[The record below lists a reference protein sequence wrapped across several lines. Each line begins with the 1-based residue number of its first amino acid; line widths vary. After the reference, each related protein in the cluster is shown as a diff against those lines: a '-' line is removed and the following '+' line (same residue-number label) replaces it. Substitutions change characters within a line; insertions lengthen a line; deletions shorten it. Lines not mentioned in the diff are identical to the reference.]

1 MTLYL
6 CTKRPQEK
14 TKYFILL
21 IMNAWLTLRQVWNV
35 NQSFDIAFDKDLTR
49 LKGNFGTS
57 KVTFHGNLAALI
69 NVKGVSPLIVIKE
82 GYFRN

>member
-1 MTLYL
+1 
-6 CTKRPQEK
+6 
-14 TKYFILL
+14 
-21 IMNAWLTLRQVWNV
+21 MNAWLTLRQVSNV

-49 LKGNFGTS
+49 LKGALNFGTS
-57 KVTFHGNLAALI
+57 KVTFHGNLVAALI